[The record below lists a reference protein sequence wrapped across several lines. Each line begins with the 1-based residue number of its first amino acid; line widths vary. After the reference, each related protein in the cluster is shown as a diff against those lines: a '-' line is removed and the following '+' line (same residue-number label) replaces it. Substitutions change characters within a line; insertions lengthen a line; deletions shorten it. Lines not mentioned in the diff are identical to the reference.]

1 MIEFNKEGILGRGGL
16 KMTLQQILYAIT
28 ISEFGSM
35 NKAAE
40 ALFIA
45 QPTLTNAIKELER
58 EVGISISEERAK
70 APFRQPRA
78 RSFWFTRGSFISSTI
93 CYAANTRTTPI

>member
-45 QPTLTNAIKELER
+45 QPTMTNAIKELER
-58 EVGISISEERAK
+58 EVGISIFRRTGKGAVPTAEGKEFLVYA
-70 APFRQPRA
+70 RQPIR
-78 RSFWFTRGSFISSTI
+78 
-93 CYAANTRTTPI
+93 